1 MVNTKPLLKNG
12 GGALSWKIPSDIIN
26 MLILGNVGSG
36 KSVVACMILSDIFV
50 SNHQKTFQEQPMLI
64 VSEVKQDDWIEFEDS
79 PNVFLGIQAHKAI
92 EAVYNEMIRRQK
104 DRSIVRT
111 PLIFLVEEVSTLM
124 ASLEGKRKS
133 SVQKMLK
140 SIILTGRSRAIYC
153 LFVSQDLY
161 STDLGDTNLR
171 NQFGAVLGLGNMAS
185 RSAVANNIFDL
196 EAGQRLEALPN
207 RYGWY
212 QKIDGSPPI
221 KVKVKTVRDFSKMNQ
236 AIRKMLLLYK
246 SPQQRDLEE

>member
-12 GGALSWKIPSDIIN
+12 GGTLSWKIPSDIIN

-36 KSVVACMILSDIFV
+36 KSVVARMILSDIFV

-79 PNVFLGIQAHKAI
+79 PNVFLGAQAHKAI
-92 EAVYNEMIRRQK
+92 EAVYNEMIRRQE

-140 SIILTGRSRAIYC
+140 SIILTGRSRAIHC
-153 LFVSQDLY
+153 LFIQY
-161 STDLGDTNLR
+161 R
-171 NQFGAVLGLGNMAS
+171 F
-185 RSAVANNIFDL
+185 R
-196 EAGQRLEALPN
+196 
-207 RYGWY
+207 RYQLTKSVWSSSWAWKYG
-212 QKIDGSPPI
+212 IS
-221 KVKVKTVRDFSKMNQ
+221 FSSCK
-236 AIRKMLLLYK
+236 
-246 SPQQRDLEE
+246 